1 MSKRHPQPFR
11 RLFVNQRGMMRTGP
25 LSTISGISLLNNLIG
40 ELNHRCLEG
49 RFNQIGP
56 PHLRVLL
63 EAISQC
69 ELLTAP

>member
-25 LSTISGISLLNNLIG
+25 LSTISGISLLNSVISD
-40 ELNHRCLEG
+40 LNNRRLEG

-63 EAISQC
+63 EAIS
-69 ELLTAP
+69 

>member
-25 LSTISGISLLNNLIG
+25 LSTISGISLLNSVISD
-40 ELNHRCLEG
+40 LNNRRLEG
-49 RFNQIGP
+49 RFEQTGP
-56 PHLRVLL
+56 PHLCDLP